1 MTSISITIK
10 DSNAAKLERL
20 AQAMDRSRS
29 WVVNEALEQYLEHQ
43 DWMDRK
49 TEEAIADIEAGAK
62 LTPHDEVFA
71 RLDAETEASR
81 K

>member
-10 DSNAAKLERL
+10 DSNATKLERL
-20 AQAMDRSRS
+20 AEAMDRSRS

-49 TEEAIADIEAGAK
+49 TEEVIADIDAGAK
-62 LTPHDEVFA
+62 LTPHGEVFA
-71 RLDAETEASR
+71 RLDAEMKAPR